1 MNTTIPQALQP
12 IMQQLLDSAKA
23 QYEAQLDA
31 LQKEYARHTTEIK
44 NAFGANGGN
53 KDDA

>member
-1 MNTTIPQALQP
+1 MITTIPQALQP

-31 LQKEYARHTTEIK
+31 LQKEYARHITEIK

>member
-12 IMQQLLDSAKA
+12 VMQQLLDSAKA

-44 NAFGANGGN
+44 AAFGATGSI
-53 KDDA
+53 KEDT

>member
-1 MNTTIPQALQP
+1 MITTIPQALQP

-44 NAFGANGGN
+44 NAFGANNSN
-53 KDDA
+53 KDGT